1 MPFDLVWEAE
11 GVTKVFKGHL
21 SFNEVMR
28 SSRLVEGDERFDS
41 IRFVI
46 NDLRGVEGIEV
57 SQNEVDEIVA
67 VDAAASVS
75 NKQIRLAA
83 VVTEESILALDKSYA
98 ESPYNTYPF
107 KIFSTIEA
115 ARAWLGA

>member
-1 MPFDLVWEAE
+1 MIAFDLSLMTC
-11 GVTKVFKGHL
+11 GG
-21 SFNEVMR
+21 
-28 SSRLVEGDERFDS
+28 G
-41 IRFVI
+41 
-46 NDLRGVEGIEV
+46 GEGIDV